1 MAYKE
6 KLAHLL
12 SDIQSLEML
21 VRGMQEE
28 DDLSALSFARAGN
41 WAYAV
46 LEKLKALENEQM
58 QQLHIRLVEQQE
70 ELNHLQALTEQYQKK
85 AEERQQVLLQAQK
98 AYEEPVQVEA
108 PAPLPEEEA
117 PQMEE
122 KAEEPVPPVAEK
134 PNVVLQDVLAKQTMT
149 DFRKAFSLNDRF
161 RFRRELF
168 GGDEARM
175 NQTIADLNAMT
186 SLDEAKR
193 YLQERMAWDWQ
204 DEATSDF
211 IKLLEK
217 RFI

>member
-1 MAYKE
+1 MNAKQGIYDKMAYKE

-85 AEERQQVLLQAQK
+85 AEERQQVLLQAQN
-98 AYEEPVQVEA
+98 VE
-108 PAPLPEEEA
+108 
-117 PQMEE
+117 M
-122 KAEEPVPPVAEK
+122 KI
-134 PNVVLQDVLAKQTMT
+134 D
-149 DFRKAFSLNDRF
+149 DRSL
-161 RFRRELF
+161 LK
-168 GGDEARM
+168 
-175 NQTIADLNAMT
+175 T
-186 SLDEAKR
+186 K
-193 YLQERMAWDWQ
+193 
-204 DEATSDF
+204 
-211 IKLLEK
+211 
-217 RFI
+217 